1 MKNEK
6 WGIPYRSYVPTET
19 LLRLHLPLS
28 DKVQTSS
35 RCKTPMKEFNYNPE
49 ASPEHSIGRCDGR
62 CVLQIYIG
70 GGKKEE
76 KQKVSIVR
84 KSVAVTYYYRQNNI
98 SLYIPKGRDVINAD

>member
-1 MKNEK
+1 MC
-6 WGIPYRSYVPTET
+6 TAD
-19 LLRLHLPLS
+19 LH
-28 DKVQTSS
+28 
-35 RCKTPMKEFNYNPE
+35 R
-49 ASPEHSIGRCDGR
+49 
-62 CVLQIYIG
+62 

>member
-70 GGKKEE
+70 GERRRRSRKYPSLE
-76 KQKVSIVR
+76 KVLRLHTTIVKTTFR
-84 KSVAVTYYYRQNNI
+84 STYQRA
-98 SLYIPKGRDVINAD
+98 GT